1 MFLSNGVTARPKA
14 EGTNKKAEVIAM
26 MKRAKGATP
35 NLLFFRVARAL
46 NSSRRSR
53 RSILIYGK
61 RPRSCPSNKLPAAL
75 LSRNIG
81 SDQEFLC
88 SALAGERLL
97 PTSVMLLP
105 ATAIATPKLVLPE
118 LQHQLPFDL

>member
-1 MFLSNGVTARPKA
+1 MR
-14 EGTNKKAEVIAM
+14 
-26 MKRAKGATP
+26 
-35 NLLFFRVARAL
+35 
-46 NSSRRSR
+46 
-53 RSILIYGK
+53 
-61 RPRSCPSNKLPAAL
+61 L

-97 PTSVMLLP
+97 RTSVMLLP

-118 LQHQLPFDL
+118 SQHQLPFDLRFWEKQ